1 MNGTNYVTSPSYQ
14 MLPSQCGSC
23 WAFASTGALADRY
36 KIALRNEHPDIVLSV
51 QSLLDCGSDAGSCNG
66 GNALAAYEYIFDS
79 GGITDSTCLP
89 YKGVDN
95 SNWAE
100 VSCTDRI
107 CQKCDR
113 FGTCSYTPQA
123 SLQTLYKLDSYGWV
137 EGVNDMKAELING
150 PIACLM
156 YAHSED
162 FESYTGGI
170 ISDETEYDGITH
182 VVVVTGWGVS
192 DDGIEYWR
200 VKNSFGTEWGENGF
214 YRVEVGK
221 NIYNMETN
229 ECAYAVPSA
238 DTIENIKKRAAL

>member
-1 MNGTNYVTSPSYQ
+1 
-14 MLPSQCGSC
+14 
-23 WAFASTGALADRY
+23 
-36 KIALRNEHPDIVLSV
+36 
-51 QSLLDCGSDAGSCNG
+51 
-66 GNALAAYEYIFDS
+66 
-79 GGITDSTCLP
+79 
-89 YKGVDN
+89 
-95 SNWAE
+95 
-100 VSCTDRI
+100 
-107 CQKCDR
+107 
-113 FGTCSYTPQA
+113 
-123 SLQTLYKLDSYGWV
+123 
-137 EGVNDMKAELING
+137 
-150 PIACLM
+150 M